1 MVSITRILCPVDYSD
16 CSRLALQYAEAM
28 GKWYGASV
36 TVLHVFENLPVID
49 AVPLYRGQ
57 PLVLKDLDPA
67 VERTRLTEF
76 VERAIGDTPVSIQL
90 VEGSDV
96 CDETLRAADRL
107 GAEAIVMGTHGRSGL
122 QHLLLGS
129 VAEKVVRN
137 SWRPVLLIPPAA
149 VQDGSPLDVPFT
161 RIVCAVDFA
170 GESRQA
176 FRLALELAEE
186 ADAHLTLVHSIEV
199 PPELRES
206 IQGGEIDV
214 PAVRAA
220 ADAAARQQLR
230 DMVPADARIY
240 CKIHTDVR
248 QGQASRAIL
257 QSAREHSA
265 TLIVMGVHGGNVF
278 DRLIFGSNTHAV
290 LRGARSP
297 VLAVRT
303 MTAKRRTAVA

>member
-1 MVSITRILCPVDYSD
+1 MVSITRILCPVDFSE
-16 CSRLALQYAEAM
+16 CSRLALQYATAM
-28 GKWYGASV
+28 GKWYGARL
-36 TVLHVFENLPVID
+36 TVLHVFENLPVVD

-57 PLVLKDLDPA
+57 PLVLKEADPVA
-67 VERTRLTEF
+67 VRTHLTDF
-76 VERAIGDTPVSIQL
+76 VERAIGDASADIEL
-90 VEGSDV
+90 VEGANV
-96 CDETLRAADRL
+96 CDQTLRAAERI
-107 GAEAIVMGTHGRSGL
+107 GADVIVMGTHGRSGL
-122 QHLLLGS
+122 PHLLLGS
-129 VAEKVVRN
+129 VAETVVRN
-137 SWRPVLLIPPAA
+137 SARPVLLVPPAA
-149 VQDGSPLDVPFT
+149 AQDGCPLDVPFT

-176 FRLALELAEE
+176 FGLALALAEE
-186 ADAHLTLVHSIEV
+186 ADAHLTLVHSIEI
-199 PPELRES
+199 PPELQEPFRRDA
-206 IQGGEIDV
+206 IDV

-230 DMVPADARIY
+230 DMVPAEARTY

-257 QSAREHSA
+257 QAAREHSA
-265 TLIVMGVHGGNVF
+265 TLIVMGVHGGNAF

-303 MTAKRRTAVA
+303 VAAARRAAVA